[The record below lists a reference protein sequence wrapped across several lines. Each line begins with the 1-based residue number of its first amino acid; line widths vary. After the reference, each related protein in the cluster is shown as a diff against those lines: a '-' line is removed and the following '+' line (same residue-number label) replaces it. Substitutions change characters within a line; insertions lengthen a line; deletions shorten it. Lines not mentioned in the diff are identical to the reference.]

1 MSESGAIESAR
12 GRPGGGST
20 IPARRFRFA
29 DAAGRRARRA
39 AISRWWRRA
48 GAGALAAAAGTGNA
62 AAASWDRTL
71 AEWFSGRWEEIGVEQ
86 RETAAKLAGLPG
98 IPVDDQGGTGGMAVL
113 LGETDAEHEITLRW
127 DTPAAVGRVVLVP
140 ARRYTVEGLE
150 PQFGLPDAFEVEL
163 LGESGEVLETI
174 GGERGTWSHPVRA
187 GHPFSY
193 PVATGDRA
201 AGVRIRATR
210 LAADSERTDGLVHAW
225 AEVFV
230 FADGRNIARGAAV
243 TSAGGASPAA
253 PWHWDPSFLVDE
265 QTPLGLPELPAAD
278 HRDIG
283 WLSAGRQR
291 ADETVALTLDLG
303 KPRDFDAIRLLPAK
317 RPTADLPSGFG
328 FPRHLRV
335 RASER
340 PPRAGRD
347 DEIAAELV
355 TRNPGHNPVRL
366 AVDRRRARFLR
377 LEAVELWKEFDGFPA
392 FFALSEIEVLDRGKN
407 VARGAA
413 VRSAHGMG
421 NIVATGAQYWNTAS
435 LTDGFG
441 PDGRLVPT
449 AAWLAQLDRRLKLE
463 TRLFEL
469 AVERRKTVARWR
481 RVGIS
486 GVAVLGAAGAFGLI
500 ALPIRYRIRSR
511 RELKQV
517 RERIAG
523 DLHDEVGSNL
533 GSIQMLADLAEGR
546 TGGSDELNRI
556 QRIAA
561 ETVSA
566 VRDIV
571 WLLRPRGGHRIGT
584 IEHLRETASI
594 MLERH
599 EWEFTADEEAWEVEL
614 SDEASRELFLFF
626 REALHNILRHAGA
639 RRVTLRAER
648 CDGKFVLELRD
659 DGAGIPEAKRGRPST
674 LRALRQRADALGAK
688 LEVESAEGRGT
699 ELTLTVPL
707 E

>member
-1 MSESGAIESAR
+1 MNESGTIE
-12 GRPGGGST
+12 
-20 IPARRFRFA
+20 PARRSRCA
-29 DAAGRRARRA
+29 DPAGRRGLRA
-39 AISRWWRRA
+39 GISRSWRRA
-48 GAGALAAAAGTGNA
+48 RAGALAAAAATANA
-62 AAASWDRTL
+62 AAEPWDRTL
-71 AEWFSGRWEEIGVEQ
+71 AEWFSERWEEIEVEQ

-98 IPVDDQGGTGGMAVL
+98 IPVDDQGGTGGMAAL
-113 LGETDAEHEITLRW
+113 LGEADAEHEIELRW
-127 DTPAAVGRVVLVP
+127 DTPAAVERVVLVP
-140 ARRYTVEGLE
+140 ARRHTVEGLE
-150 PQFGLPDAFEVEL
+150 PQFGLPDAFEVAL
-163 LGESGEVLETI
+163 LDESGGVIETI
-174 GGERGTWSHPVRA
+174 GGERGAWSHPVRA
-187 GHPFSY
+187 GHPFAY
-193 PVATGDRA
+193 PASAADRA

-210 LAADSERTDGLVHAW
+210 PAPDSERPGGFVHAW

-230 FADGRNIARGAAV
+230 FADGRNIARGAEV
-243 TSAGGASPAA
+243 TSTGGTSPAA
-253 PWHWDPSFLVDE
+253 PWHWDPGFLVDE

-283 WLSAGRQR
+283 WLSAGRER
-291 ADETVALTLDLG
+291 ADEAVALTLDLG

-328 FPRHLRV
+328 FPRRLLV
-335 RASER
+335 RASDR
-340 PPRAGRD
+340 PPPPGPNA
-347 DEIAAELV
+347 EILAELAA
-355 TRNPGHNPVRL
+355 RNPGHNPVRL
-366 AVDRRRARFLR
+366 AVGRRRARFLR
-377 LEAVELWKEFDGFPA
+377 LEAAELWKEFDGFPA
-392 FFALSEIEVLDRGKN
+392 FFALSEIEVLDGGEN
-407 VARGAA
+407 VARGAT

-449 AAWLAQLDRRLKLE
+449 AEWLARLDRRLKLE
-463 TRLFEL
+463 TRLHEL
-469 AVERRKTVARWR
+469 AVERRETVARWR
-481 RVGIS
+481 RAGIS
-486 GVAVLGAAGAFGLI
+486 GVAVLGAAGAFALI

-584 IEHLRETASI
+584 VEHLRETASI

-599 EWEFTADEEAWEVEL
+599 EWTFTADEGAWEVEL

-639 RRVTLRAER
+639 QTVTLRAER
-648 CDGKFVLELRD
+648 RGESFVLELRD
-659 DGAGIPEAKRGRPST
+659 DGAGIPEAKRDRPST

-688 LEVESAEGRGT
+688 LEVESAAGRGT
-699 ELTLTVPL
+699 ALTLTVPL
-707 E
+707 G